1 MGKSVRKST
10 ESGKK
15 WKVNL
20 KKFCVLFFF
29 FFIFFGSLS
38 LSIRLHYSFR
48 RDNIF
53 GCGWI

>member
-20 KKFCVLFFF
+20 KKFCVLFSFF
-29 FFIFFGSLS
+29 FYFLPFIVSFD
-38 LSIRLHYSFR
+38 SIALFLPS
-48 RDNIF
+48 
-53 GCGWI
+53 G